1 MLHST
6 AFDDALRND
15 GRVATL
21 NARLA
26 HSGANEVIKTA
37 FSEIGNVALVSSFG
51 ADSVVLL
58 RLVAQINPQ
67 TPVLFVDTEML
78 FEETLQYQENVAAL
92 LGLTNVR
99 VIRATDTDQHDPDG
113 TLHKTNPDACCSL
126 RKTAPLQKA
135 LAQYDGWI
143 SGRKRHQ
150 SGTRSRLNMFELD
163 GTTSRI
169 KVNPL
174 ALWNAQDTVRFMKD
188 TQMPRHPLVAK
199 GYPSIGCAPCTT
211 PVKPGEDP
219 RAGRWRETE
228 KEECGIHFVN
238 GKIVLSGDM
247 K

>member
-6 AFDDALRND
+6 AFDNALRND
-15 GRVATL
+15 GRVAVL

-26 HSGANEVIKTA
+26 HSGATEVIKTA
-37 FSEIGNVALVSSFG
+37 LNETRNVALVSSFG

-58 RLVAQINPQ
+58 RLVSQINPQ

-78 FEETLQYQENVAAL
+78 FDETLQYQENVAAL
-92 LGLTNVR
+92 LGFTNAR

-113 TLHKTNPDACCSL
+113 TLHMTNPDACCSL

-169 KVNPL
+169 KVNLL

-219 RAGRWRETE
+219 RAGRWRKTE
-228 KEECGIHFVN
+228 KEECVIHFVN
-238 GKIVLSGDM
+238 GKMVRSGDM